1 MVTLHTSYLFEVSI
15 RHHIQIIAGALSL
28 RMPLVMITRE
38 WFNRSLDRFQ
48 ASDNEATL
56 VSHLEVISL
65 LIFVVL
71 DI

>member
-1 MVTLHTSYLFEVSI
+1 MMTLHTSDLLQISI

-48 ASDNEATL
+48 ASDHEATL

-65 LIFVVL
+65 LIVVVL

>member
-1 MVTLHTSYLFEVSI
+1 MVTLHTSYFLEVSI

-38 WFNRSLDRFQ
+38 WFNMSLDRFES
-48 ASDNEATL
+48 SDYEATL

-65 LIFVVL
+65 LIVVVL